1 MVNIFNRLL
10 PKDVYA
16 KLRRVFVF
24 APDDPNKMW
33 QQVPQKYTEG
43 LNVERI
49 QVFFFDY
56 FTLTSFS
63 TLSA

>member
-1 MVNIFNRLL
+1 MVNFLNRFL
-10 PKDVYA
+10 PKEVYA

-33 QQVPQKYTEG
+33 QQVPQKYVEG

-49 QVFFFDY
+49 QVGR
-56 FTLTSFS
+56 
-63 TLSA
+63 